1 MRILVVEDEQDLRDL
16 LQKRLSKDYSVDS
29 CSNGLDALEY
39 IDTFSYDVILLDLM
53 LPGLD
58 GLTVLKRIRSRGLTV
73 PVIILTAKGDISD
86 RVTGLD
92 AGADDYLIKPFAYE
106 ELTARLRVIFRRN
119 STTLSN
125 ILTVGDLVM
134 DTASKTVK
142 RSGKTIVL
150 TNKEYMLL
158 EYMMRNPEHTLTRT
172 QLEQRAWN
180 ESFEGGSNIIDVYI
194 RYLRKKIDDGFP
206 FKMIQTVRGMGYRL
220 LEKE

>member
-158 EYMMRNPEHTLTRT
+158 EYMMRNPEHTMTRT

-206 FKMIQTVRGMGYRL
+206 FKMIQTVRGVGYRL

>member
-1 MRILVVEDEQDLRDL
+1 MRILVVEDEQDLQDL

-180 ESFEGGSNIIDVYI
+180 ESLKAVPTSLTYTSAICA
-194 RYLRKKIDDGFP
+194 KKRRWFSVQNDPDG
-206 FKMIQTVRGMGYRL
+206 TGRGIPSA
-220 LEKE
+220 

>member
-206 FKMIQTVRGMGYRL
+206 FKMIQTVRGVGYRL

>member
-1 MRILVVEDEQDLRDL
+1 
-16 LQKRLSKDYSVDS
+16 
-29 CSNGLDALEY
+29 
-39 IDTFSYDVILLDLM
+39 
-53 LPGLD
+53 
-58 GLTVLKRIRSRGLTV
+58 
-73 PVIILTAKGDISD
+73 
-86 RVTGLD
+86 
-92 AGADDYLIKPFAYE
+92 
-106 ELTARLRVIFRRN
+106 
-119 STTLSN
+119 
-125 ILTVGDLVM
+125 M

-206 FKMIQTVRGMGYRL
+206 FKMIQTVRGVGYRL

>member
-1 MRILVVEDEQDLRDL
+1 MRIFVVEDEQDLRDL

-206 FKMIQTVRGMGYRL
+206 FKMIQTVRGVGYRL

>member
-142 RSGKTIVL
+142 RSGKTILL

-206 FKMIQTVRGMGYRL
+206 FKMIQTVRGVGYRL